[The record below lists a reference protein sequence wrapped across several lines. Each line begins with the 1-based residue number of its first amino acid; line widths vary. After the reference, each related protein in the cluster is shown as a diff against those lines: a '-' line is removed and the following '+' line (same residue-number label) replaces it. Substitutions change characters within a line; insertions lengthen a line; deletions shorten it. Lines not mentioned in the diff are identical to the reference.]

1 MGVGTKV
8 RAGAPCLGTVLAVV
22 TVAISACGP
31 GKQAAGGSLT
41 VPLPGQLAAGS
52 VSTVTISATVSA
64 FRARDT
70 VVYLP
75 PGYGKT
81 PHAPPVLD
89 LLSGVPGDVSDWF
102 DQVRIE
108 RTFDDF
114 AAKHAERALV
124 VVTPDDTGV
133 DEDLLCTDSPLGNAG
148 WHPALLPTFLDFS
161 GEKQLMR
168 DDRETAVDEVFGGDS
183 SAYDKRNPLTIL
195 ATRTFPEPAGKLAV
209 GDDDE
214 PYTGEQPVVL
224 EACRRAGMQIDVSVL
239 SGGHDWDLWTTAFR
253 PSLPRPA
260 QRMQLET
267 VR

>member
-52 VSTVTISATVSA
+52 VSTVTISAAVSA
-64 FRARDT
+64 FRARDA

-102 DQVRIE
+102 DQIRIE

-133 DEDLLCTDSPLGNAG
+133 DED
-148 WHPALLPTFLDFS
+148 H
-161 GEKQLMR
+161 
-168 DDRETAVDEVFGGDS
+168 
-183 SAYDKRNPLTIL
+183 DKRDPLTIL
-195 ATRTFPEPAGKLAV
+195 ATRTFPEPAGKRAV

-224 EACRRAGMQIDVSVL
+224 EACRRAGMQIDASVL

-253 PSLPRPA
+253 PSLPRLA

>member
-1 MGVGTKV
+1 M
-8 RAGAPCLGTVLAVV
+8 AVV
-22 TVAISACGP
+22 TVTISACGP
-31 GKQAAGGSLT
+31 GKQAAGGSPT

-64 FRARDT
+64 FARDAK
-70 VVYLP
+70 VYLP

-81 PHAPPVLD
+81 PQAPPVLD

-102 DQVRIE
+102 DQIRIE
-108 RTFDDF
+108 RMFDDF
-114 AAKHAERALV
+114 AAKHTERALV
-124 VVTPDDTGV
+124 VVTPDDTEV

-148 WHPALLPTFLDFS
+148 WHRALLPTFLDFS
-161 GEKQLMR
+161 GEKQPMR
-168 DDRETAVDEVFGGDS
+168 DDRETAVDEVFCGDS
-183 SAYDKRNPLTIL
+183 SAYDKHDPLTIL
-195 ATRTFPEPAGKLAV
+195 ATRTFPEPAGELAV
-209 GDDDE
+209 RDDDE

-224 EACRRAGMQIDVSVL
+224 EACRRAGMQIDASVL

-253 PSLPRPA
+253 PSLPRLA